1 MTNVTCNCFRR
12 CKHLGARFIIGL
24 LDRNI
29 SVTAISRS
37 PLNPEVMS
45 ALNSSTTAS
54 SHQLVSE
61 YTNTVLE
68 GNYEYIFFTSG
79 FFMFSNLTSLTDE
92 DIRISMSENI
102 VSPIILTKRLLQEPS
117 LNFNKTTN
125 FIYIGSTSAYEGFA
139 KTGVYC
145 AAKFAFRGFV
155 KSMNSEYAS
164 TGVRFWLASMGT
176 VNTRMGRLFAN
187 SIGRKLETLLDPN
200 RIALR
205 VLASVLESSDSYEP
219 EMMFRIR

>member
-1 MTNVTCNCFRR
+1 M
-12 CKHLGARFIIGL
+12 
-24 LDRNI
+24 
-29 SVTAISRS
+29 
-37 PLNPEVMS
+37 
-45 ALNSSTTAS
+45 
-54 SHQLVSE
+54 
-61 YTNTVLE
+61 E

-79 FFMFSNLTSLTDE
+79 IFKFNNLTSLSDD
-92 DIRISMSENI
+92 DIRISMNENI
-102 VSPIILTKRLLQEPS
+102 ISPMILTKRLLQEQS

-125 FIYIGSTSAYEGFA
+125 FIYVGSTSAYEGFA

-145 AAKFAFRGFV
+145 ATKFALRGFV
-155 KSMNSEYAS
+155 KSMNSEYAN

-176 VNTRMGRLFAN
+176 MNTRMGRLFAN

>member
-1 MTNVTCNCFRR
+1 MSRAIVFGAASD
-12 CKHLGARFIIGL
+12 LGARFIIGL

-139 KTGVYC
+139 KAGVYC
-145 AAKFAFRGFV
+145 ATKFALRGFV

-176 VNTRMGRLFAN
+176 MNTRMGRLFAN
-187 SIGRKLETLLDPN
+187 SIGRKHETLLDPN

>member
-1 MTNVTCNCFRR
+1 MSRAIVFGAASD
-12 CKHLGARFIIGL
+12 LGARFIIGL
-24 LDRNI
+24 LDRDI

-79 FFMFSNLTSLTDE
+79 IFMFSNLTSLTDE

-145 AAKFAFRGFV
+145 ATKFALRGFV
-155 KSMNSEYAS
+155 KSMNSEYAN

-176 VNTRMGRLFAN
+176 MNTRMGRLFAN

>member
-1 MTNVTCNCFRR
+1 MSRAIVFGAASD
-12 CKHLGARFIIGL
+12 LGARFIIGL
-24 LDRNI
+24 LDRDI

-79 FFMFSNLTSLTDE
+79 IFMFSNLTSLTDE

-145 AAKFAFRGFV
+145 ATKFALRGFV
-155 KSMNSEYAS
+155 KSMNSEYVN

-176 VNTRMGRLFAN
+176 MNTRMGRLFAN